1 MVKKFSIMLFILLC
15 LISALAACG
24 NSKAQQNKDIDT
36 QQTKPSIEKTENAKS
51 DLQETQETEA
61 SQIEQ
66 TIEENELDAKN
77 DQIIE
82 KTTLVV
88 YFSATGTTKKIA
100 EKIASIT
107 DADIYEIVPTEIYS
121 SEDLDYGDSNSR
133 SSVEMNDPNAR
144 PEIGSE
150 TISLEGYSTIY
161 LGYPIWW
168 GEAPRIMS
176 TFVESYDFSGITI
189 IPFCTSGSSDIG
201 KSKDNLASQAGK
213 GTWLSGKRIDG
224 NVSESDLMKWIE
236 TLQ

>member
-51 DLQETQETEA
+51 DLQETQEIEA

-66 TIEENELDAKN
+66 TIEENELDAKK

-150 TISLEGYSTIY
+150 TISLERYSTIY
-161 LGYPIWW
+161 LGYPNMEQ
-168 GEAPRIMS
+168 G
-176 TFVESYDFSGITI
+176 FESVL
-189 IPFCTSGSSDIG
+189 C
-201 KSKDNLASQAGK
+201 A
-213 GTWLSGKRIDG
+213 
-224 NVSESDLMKWIE
+224 
-236 TLQ
+236 

>member
-1 MVKKFSIMLFILLC
+1 MLFILLC

-36 QQTKPSIEKTENAKS
+36 QQTKPSIEKIENAKS
-51 DLQETQETEA
+51 DLQETQEIEA

-66 TIEENELDAKN
+66 TIEENELDAKK

-201 KSKDNLASQAGK
+201 KSKDNLANQAGK
-213 GTWLSGKRIDG
+213 GIWLSGKRIDG
-224 NVSESDLMKWIE
+224 NVSESDLIEWIE
-236 TLQ
+236 TFQ